1 MIQELEQNNQTTK
14 DFCMKMYPK
23 FARYIQ
29 TYDLNKIDINAS
41 NPMTYINKISE
52 DEILSLNDVNKIIQ
66 DLNSYS
72 DDNGISLNFNSE
84 FKNNDIMQ
92 VYNS

>member
-52 DEILSLNDVNKIIQ
+52 DKILSLNDVNKIIQ

-72 DDNGISLNFNSE
+72 NEKDGNFIEFIGKRNSGNLQI
-84 FKNNDIMQ
+84 F
-92 VYNS
+92 S